1 MSETD
6 WVADTLNAAFVSL
19 RKAVE
24 SGDYNAIA
32 KADFEVDYH
41 AQATVR
47 MLKTY
52 NRGNHSL
59 VTRLTRELGEAMTYE
74 SAADALIADVRRV
87 LRDAAAG

>member
-6 WVADTLNAAFVSL
+6 WVADTLNAALLSL
-19 RKAVE
+19 RKAVA
-24 SGDYNAIA
+24 SGDYDAIA

-47 MLKTY
+47 ILKGH

-59 VTRLTRELGEAMTYE
+59 VKRLTAEIGEAMTNE
-74 SAADALIADVRRV
+74 SAADALVSDVRRV
-87 LRDAAAG
+87 LRDAATG